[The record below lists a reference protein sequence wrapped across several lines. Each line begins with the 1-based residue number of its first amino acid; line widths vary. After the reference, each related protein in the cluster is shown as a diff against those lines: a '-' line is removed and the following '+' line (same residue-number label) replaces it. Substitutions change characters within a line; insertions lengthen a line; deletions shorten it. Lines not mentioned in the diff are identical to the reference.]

1 MGKTQADSHGPGV
14 ADERG
19 PAVLRPGPWAVELV
33 TGEQM
38 ETERTCSEEEGGLE

>member
-1 MGKTQADSHGPGV
+1 M